1 MCQKGRAGAGGG
13 DVMGVGRAGRGPREG
28 SELIPVA
35 GSREADLEGHSN
47 GCSPLPEAT
56 GLGNYGRVPHH

>member
-1 MCQKGRAGAGGG
+1 
-13 DVMGVGRAGRGPREG
+13 MGVGRAGRGPREG

-35 GSREADLEGHSN
+35 GSREADLGGHSN

-56 GLGNYGRVPHH
+56 GLGHYGRVPHH